1 MIKSPAA
8 ILYDAAKNAIK
19 SVQDGSDYLLGV
31 AAKIRNSGGS
41 VINPA
46 TQETLASIKDT
57 DGIKKITDALPTG
70 DNWIGK
76 TKVGDG
82 TNVAD
87 VLDAAGVKRL
97 RVEASQP
104 AGELHNVVLYDSA
117 GNPVGVVLD
126 GAAYR
131 LQADAKVAKGD
142 SALVH
147 LDAIDTVSGQGR
159 LKATL
164 YSPGGD
170 PVAFPSI
177 SGDIRNDFVKNGGNA
192 SLLVDGSVT
201 PVEFTYNADA
211 TYDIGIQEIH
221 FTLVSNSITF
231 GSDYFGATSGP
242 LTNGLLVQVATG
254 AGTTDLYNLV
264 QNESFVNFASPGGFQ
279 WIVSSKD
286 LLSAAYVIGGG
297 LVLRGGSSDQVKI
310 TVRDDID
317 SAGVYLKCF
326 IKGNLLGV

>member
-8 ILYDAAKNAIK
+8 ILYDAAANAIK

-31 AAKIRNSGGS
+31 AAKIRNAAGT
-41 VINPA
+41 VVNPA
-46 TQETLASIKDT
+46 TQETLAAIKDT
-57 DGIKKITDALPTG
+57 DGVKKIVDALPTG

-76 TKVGDG
+76 TKIGDG
-82 TNVAD
+82 TNVTD
-87 VLDAAGVKRL
+87 VLDVAGVKRL

-117 GNPVGVVLD
+117 GHPVGVVLD
-126 GAAYR
+126 GTIYR
-131 LQADAKVAKGD
+131 LQTDSKVAKGE
-142 SALVH
+142 SSLVH
-147 LDAIDTVSGQGR
+147 LDAVDTAAGRGR
-159 LKATL
+159 LQATL

-177 SGDIRNDFVKNGGNA
+177 SGNIRNDFAKNGGSA

-201 PVEFTYNADA
+201 PKEFTYTADA

-231 GSDYFGATSGP
+231 GSEYFGATSGP
-242 LTNGLLVQVATG
+242 LTNGLLVQVTTA

-264 QNESFVNFASPGGFQ
+264 QNESFVNFSSPGGFQ

-286 LLSAAYVIGGG
+286 LLSSAYVIGGG
-297 LVLRGGSSDQVKI
+297 LVLRGDTADKVTV